1 MFVRPGIP
9 IAPAAA
15 GVPETLIVGRLETA
29 LVDFASSLGR
39 GCTSTADNEV
49 FASSF
54 LICEP
59 APVVPSL
66 LLSCAEGKNKVRTL
80 VKVQ

>member
-1 MFVRPGIP
+1 MFARPEIP

-15 GVPETLIVGRLETA
+15 GVPETA
-29 LVDFASSLGR
+29 PVDFASPLGR

-66 LLSCAEGKNKVRTL
+66 LLSCAEGKNKVRTP